1 MIAVLAEGRGGVSL
15 DGVPRP
21 WFGRWYVLEGDELGR
36 AALVYFSREVPREEP
51 ALPGRIRWERIGQ
64 RLR

>member
-21 WFGRWYVLEGDELGR
+21 WFGRWYVLEGDVLGR
-36 AALVYFSREVPREEP
+36 AALDYFSREVPREE
-51 ALPGRIRWERIGQ
+51 PGRIRWERIGQ

>member
-1 MIAVLAEGRGGVSL
+1 MISL
-15 DGVPRP
+15 FWGYVP
-21 WFGRWYVLEGDELGR
+21 EGDVLGR
-36 AALVYFSREVPREEP
+36 AALIYFSREVPREEP